1 MFYYFGDIMPPILND
16 LQRETVVS
24 NNIYK
29 TLNAHVDINLPKEGG
44 SVPGTFGQFTFR
56 VMNEKSHF
64 NVFIEKN
71 KAIFKVDYFKKEN
84 YIDFEETFCK
94 AFNVNCKTVDN
105 VLKSYLDV
113 VKDLAG
119 SGIISI
125 HIDRFDEIYDN
136 PSSYFSFKSSYSQ
149 DYVCVS
155 QLVAQLKFNHAY
167 KKNKRYS
174 NVKASSIKNELH
186 FYIDQYNEIKPVFI
200 VDAWFDQDYAANF
213 IVDVYADTVY
223 TTRQVLRSRSYEE
236 LISMSRL
243 INKEQLPEIMEAQF
257 LSRLL
262 PVIKKRYGLKKDQI
276 DLTNVEMRER
286 YIALLMM
293 ESI

>member
-1 MFYYFGDIMPPILND
+1 MQPISNN
-16 LQRETVVS
+16 LQREIIVA
-24 NNIYK
+24 NKIHQ
-29 TLNAHVDINLPKEGG
+29 TLNVLIDTKLPEEGG

-56 VMNEKSHF
+56 ILNEKSHF

-71 KAIFKVDYFKKEN
+71 KAIFKVDYFKKED

-94 AFNVNCKTVDN
+94 AFNISSKTVDN

-113 VKDLAG
+113 AKDLAG
-119 SGIISI
+119 TGILSI
-125 HIDRFDEIYDN
+125 NIDLLDDTYQN
-136 PSSYFSFKSSYSQ
+136 PVSYFSFKSSYSQ

-155 QLVAQLKFNHAY
+155 RLIAQLKFNHAY

-174 NVKASSIKNELH
+174 DVKGSAIKSELH
-186 FYIDQYNEIKPVFI
+186 FYIDQHNDIKPVFI
-200 VDAWFDQDYAANF
+200 VDAWFDQDYAASF

-223 TTRQVLRSRSYEE
+223 TSRKVLRSKSYEE
-236 LISMSRL
+236 LIAMSRL
-243 INKEQLPEIMEAQF
+243 LCKEQLPEIMHTQF
-257 LSRLL
+257 IKRLI
-262 PVIKKRYGLKKDQI
+262 PVIKKRYGWKKDQI
-276 DLTNVEMRER
+276 DLSDVEMRDR